1 MSRYRVAV
9 DVGGTFTD
17 LIVHDEDTGSVAVA
31 KTASIPNDPA
41 AAIMAALAKAEIA
54 PRDMAFF
61 AHGSTVGTNAL
72 ITRRLP
78 RTAVVATAGFR
89 DVHEIRRGTK
99 PDLWDAYS
107 DVAPPYVKRRDRFEV
122 PERVDYAGATLTPL
136 DEDAARSVA
145 RKIRERGYES
155 VAVTFINAYMNG
167 DHEARMKAIIAE
179 EAPGVFCCTSY
190 EILPEVFEHERFSTT
205 IINACLAP
213 VVSRYLTSLTEQLR
227 DGDYQGDVLVLHSGG
242 GVMTAEAISRNAAR
256 IAVSGPAAGAMAGA
270 FFARQCGFE
279 NAISLDMGGTSAD
292 ISLMYAGEVRVSNEW
307 SVEFGYPIMFPSIEI
322 VTIGAGGGS
331 VAWIDP
337 GGSLR
342 NGPQS
347 MGADP
352 GPAAYQRGGQE
363 ATNTDA
369 NLVLG
374 RLSPKGLLGG
384 AMPLDRE
391 AAERAVSDKVAKPLG
406 YDAVRAADA
415 VIQVANANMA
425 DAVRL
430 VSIRRGYDPRD
441 FCLVAFGGAGSV
453 HAAHLARELDIPAVV
468 VPPYPGITSAL
479 GCLLLD
485 VRHDLFRTYLTSAEG
500 ASSEALEREF
510 EKLEEEARER
520 LAVEGITGERVHLRR
535 LMDMRYVGQWR
546 SLTAPVSTPLGENL
560 DASLARFHEEHQ
572 REYSFSDLDQRVE
585 IYGLRVVGL
594 GLVDKPEFPR
604 LESGGALA
612 AAKSGEREVYFGEAG
627 GFRTTAVYDRAAL
640 AAGTTFDG
648 PAIVEQMDSTVV
660 VPPDWRAEV
669 DDYGNIV
676 LRLHVSI
683 GATPM

>member
-17 LIVHDEDTGSVAVA
+17 LIVHDEDTGNVAVA
-31 KTASIPNDPA
+31 KTSSIPNDPA

-54 PRDMAFF
+54 PSEMAFF

-78 RTAVVATAGFR
+78 RTAVIATEGFR

-107 DVAPPYVKRRDRFEV
+107 DVAPPYVRRRDRFEV
-122 PERVDYAGATLTPL
+122 PERIDYAGTVLQPL
-136 DEDAARSVA
+136 DEEAARAVA

-167 DHEARMKAIIAE
+167 DHEARVKAIVEE
-179 EAPGVFCCTSY
+179 EAPGVFVCTSH

-213 VVSRYLTSLTEQLR
+213 VVSRYLASLTQQLR
-227 DGDYQGDVLVLHSGG
+227 DGDYEGDVLVLHSGG

-270 FFARQCGFE
+270 FFAQQCGFD

-292 ISLMYAGEVRVSNEW
+292 ISLMFGGEVRVANEW

-331 VAWIDP
+331 VAWIDA

-352 GPAAYQRGGQE
+352 GPAAYQRGGEE

-369 NLVLG
+369 NVVLG
-374 RLSPKGLLGG
+374 RLSPRGLLGG

-391 AAERAVSDKVAKPLG
+391 AAERAVSEKVGAPLG
-406 YDAVRAADA
+406 FDAVHAADA
-415 VIQVANANMA
+415 IIQVANANMA

-430 VSIRRGYDPRD
+430 ISIRRGYDPRD

-485 VRHDLFRTYLTSAEG
+485 VRHDLFRTYLASAEG
-500 ASSEALEREF
+500 ASVDAVEAEF
-510 EKLEEEARER
+510 EKLEDEGRER
-520 LAVEGITGERVHLRR
+520 LAVEGITGERVQLRR

-546 SLTAPVSTPLGENL
+546 SLTVPVSTPLGKNL
-560 DASLARFHEEHQ
+560 EGSLARFHQEHQ
-572 REYSFSDLDQRVE
+572 REYSFSDPAQAVE
-585 IYGLRVVGL
+585 IYGLRVIGL

-604 LESGGALA
+604 LSTDGDLS
-612 AAKSGEREVYFGEAG
+612 AAKTEERQVYFGEAG
-627 GFRTTAVYDRAAL
+627 GFFAAAIYDRAKL
-640 AAGTTFDG
+640 PAGAVFDG

-660 VPPDWRAEV
+660 IPPDWRAEV
-669 DDYGNIV
+669 DDFGNIV
-676 LRLHVSI
+676 LRLK
-683 GATPM
+683 A